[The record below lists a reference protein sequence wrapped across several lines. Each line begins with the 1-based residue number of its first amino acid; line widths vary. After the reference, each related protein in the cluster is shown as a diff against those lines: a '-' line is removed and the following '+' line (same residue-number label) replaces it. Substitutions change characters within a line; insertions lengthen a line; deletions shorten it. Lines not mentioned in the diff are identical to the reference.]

1 MKEYL
6 IDTLDTPTIKI
17 LLIMTALDVLF
28 GVLRAAKD
36 REWNSTIGID
46 GLIRKTGMIL
56 AALIMGL
63 IDRSIGVNFLGFLP
77 KEILKY
83 LPIETIGIA
92 SFFCILY
99 IIFEALSV
107 LKNMYKC
114 GIPIPKKLE
123 GLLKRLLQDFTSE
136 VKEETK

>member
-6 IDTLDTPTIKI
+6 ISTLETPAIKI
-17 LLIMTALDVLF
+17 LLVVTNLDVLF
-28 GVLRAAKD
+28 GLLRAAKD
-36 REWNSTIGID
+36 HEWNSTVGID

-56 AALIMGL
+56 AAFIIGI
-63 IDRSIGVNFLGFLP
+63 IDRIAGVNFLGFIPESVL
-77 KEILKY
+77 EY
-83 LPIETIGIA
+83 LPLKQVGIA

-136 VKEETK
+136 IKEEKK